1 MSQVRAAA
9 WMIGR
14 LLYRAF
20 MVWLWLLLWLYLA
33 YKLAERSHAIE
44 ALPAQLE
51 VDGVVLVGGESG
63 IREGCGVA
71 VLRMAPELRSR
82 LGREGLAALQDARQA
97 RGHADND
104 YYRYEAW
111 QPLPTPDEGRGL
123 SPIFLGLQCADAD
136 DELTRQISRASQ
148 EEGGYYS
155 EKDEGALLLLPREG
169 LIVYGYFG

>member
-1 MSQVRAAA
+1 MSQAARML
-9 WMIGR
+9 WVIGR

-20 MVWLWLLLWLYLA
+20 LLGLWLLLLFYLA
-33 YKLAERSHAIE
+33 YKLAERSDAID

-51 VDGVVLVGGESG
+51 EDGVVLIAGESG
-63 IREGCGVA
+63 LREGCGVA
-71 VLRMAPELRSR
+71 VLRMAPALRVR
-82 LGREGLAALQDARQA
+82 LQREGLRALQGVDQA
-97 RGHADND
+97 RGYAHD
-104 YYRYEAW
+104 YYRFEPW
-111 QPLPTPDEGRGL
+111 QATPIVDDEGADI

-136 DELTRQISRASQ
+136 DELTSRIGRASQ